1 MGCMRAR
8 SWVVTVAAGLV
19 LADASI
25 VTLALPELLGA
36 LDTTVEGVAAVIA
49 VYTGVLAVVLP
60 FAPSAVRRLGPARVA
75 ALGFG
80 VFALASA
87 VCAVADTL
95 AVLLSARAI
104 QAAAGAFALVATF
117 ELIRGGTLA
126 GRRHWLA
133 AAVLASAVGPALGG
147 ALTQAFDWRAIFV
160 AQVPVA
166 LVGALAARRDEP
178 EPLGGRV
185 LTTGFAGGA
194 PPGARTPPYRA
205 AHVHPH
211 GHPPDRPL
219 RRMLLPDALALA
231 LVSGALTAVLFGL
244 VLLLIAGWAVEPL
257 AAAVTVTV
265 LPLAAVVGAQVR
277 SEPRIR
283 ALAGCLLVGG
293 GVLALAWLPSASVAW
308 TFAPQALAGVG
319 MGMALPAFAGELLPE
334 RTAREAARL
343 LTIRHAGIALVLIS
357 LAPLI
362 AHRLDVVTERA
373 QEQGVALV
381 LDARLPP
388 QDKLT
393 LAPALLGGVE
403 AERPRAGLERALA
416 DNGRD
421 YSGDERATYD
431 TLAKRAD
438 DVLVSAVGDAF
449 RIAFVIAG
457 GLALLA
463 AGALTLGAARVV
475 VAPPATGIEGE
486 GAVAPEGEEEAAA
499 ALPWEGGDA
508 DRAGGAEDARAPAER
523 PVRARPEGHRRRSR
537 WSGPARH
544 GARATAIALAA
555 ALAVATPTAYAAIH
569 AATEPQH
576 VAIEDPCEGRALP
589 GTGGISGFLQ
599 DRALEALDAAACR
612 FGSSRE
618 ELVLALANDEAAKRY
633 EAEHGVDPRSARSI
647 LGNLINP

>member
-1 MGCMRAR
+1 MRAR

-25 VTLALPELLGA
+25 VTLALPELLRA

-49 VYTGVLAVVLP
+49 VYTGVLAVVLLP
-60 FAPSAVRRLGPARVA
+60 AERLVRARGAAPVGA
-75 ALGFG
+75 AGFG

-87 VCAVADTL
+87 GCAVADSL
-95 AVLLSARAI
+95 AMLLTARAV

-117 ELIRGGTLA
+117 ELIRGGTQA

-160 AQVPVA
+160 AQVPIAA
-166 LVGALAARRDEP
+166 LGALAALRETP
-178 EPLGGRV
+178 EPA
-185 LTTGFAGGA
+185 TT
-194 PPGARTPPYRA
+194 PLVEDEHEPRA
-205 AHVHPH
+205 S
-211 GHPPDRPL
+211 
-219 RRMLLPDALALA
+219 RRADALALA
-231 LVSGALTAVLFGL
+231 LVSAALTAVLFGL

-257 AAAVTVTV
+257 AAAATVTV
-265 LPLAAVVGAQVR
+265 LPLAALAGA
-277 SEPRIR
+277 RIHAPPHPR

-334 RTAREAARL
+334 RTTREAAQL
-343 LTIRHAGIALVLIS
+343 LTIRHVGIALVLAA

-403 AERPRAGLERALA
+403 AERPRAGLRAALA

-421 YSGDERATYD
+421 YAGAERATYD
-431 TLAKRAD
+431 ALATRAD

-449 RIAFVIAG
+449 RIAFVLAG
-457 GLALLA
+457 ALALL
-463 AGALTLGAARVV
+463 G
-475 VAPPATGIEGE
+475 
-486 GAVAPEGEEEAAA
+486 
-499 ALPWEGGDA
+499 
-508 DRAGGAEDARAPAER
+508 
-523 PVRARPEGHRRRSR
+523 
-537 WSGPARH
+537 
-544 GARATAIALAA
+544 AA
-555 ALAVATPTAYAAIH
+555 ALAVGAPAAWRAGPVGSGRAHTGLSAGARASSPPPARSALLALAIVLTVALPVAYAALH
-569 AATEPQH
+569 AADEPQA
-576 VAIEDPCEGRALP
+576 VALQDPCKDRQLP
-589 GTGGISGFLQ
+589 NTGGLSGFLQ
-599 DRALEALDAAACR
+599 DRALEALDTAACR
-612 FGSSRE
+612 YGSSRE
-618 ELVLALANDEAAKRY
+618 ELVLALADAKAAKRY
-633 EAEHGVDPRSARSI
+633 EQEHGVNPRSVSSV
-647 LGNLINP
+647 LGNLISP

>member
-1 MGCMRAR
+1 VTAALREDDHMRPR

-25 VTLALPELLGA
+25 VTLALPELLRA

-49 VYTGVLAVVLP
+49 VYTGVLALALP
-60 FAPSAVRRLGPARVA
+60 FAAPAMRRLGPARLG
-75 ALGFG
+75 ALGFA

-87 VCAVADTL
+87 VCAAADTL
-95 AVLLSARAI
+95 AVLLTARAI

-117 ELIRGGTLA
+117 ELIRGGTQA
-126 GRRHWLA
+126 GRRHWLG

-160 AQVPVA
+160 AQIPLA
-166 LVGALAARRDEP
+166 AAGALAAMRDVP
-178 EPLGGRV
+178 EPA
-185 LTTGFAGGA
+185 T
-194 PPGARTPPYRA
+194 TPPMQEAPEPRFARRA
-205 AHVHPH
+205 
-211 GHPPDRPL
+211 
-219 RRMLLPDALALA
+219 DAVALA
-231 LVSGALTAVLFGL
+231 LVSAALTAVLFGL

-257 AAAVTVTV
+257 AAAATVTV
-265 LPLAAVVGAQVR
+265 LPLAAIAGA
-277 SEPRIR
+277 RIDAPPHVR

-319 MGMALPAFAGELLPE
+319 MGMALPAFVGELLPE
-334 RTAREAARL
+334 RNAREAARL
-343 LTIRHAGIALVLIS
+343 LTIRHAGIALVLIA

-362 AHRLDVVTERA
+362 AHRLDVVTEHA

-403 AERPRAGLERALA
+403 AERPRAGLEHALA
-416 DNGRD
+416 ANGRRYEGED
-421 YSGDERATYD
+421 GIAYD
-431 TLAKRAD
+431 QLAQRAD
-438 DVLVSAVGDAF
+438 DVVVSAVGDAF

-463 AGALTLGAARVV
+463 A
-475 VAPPATGIEGE
+475 
-486 GAVAPEGEEEAAA
+486 
-499 ALPWEGGDA
+499 
-508 DRAGGAEDARAPAER
+508 
-523 PVRARPEGHRRRSR
+523 
-537 WSGPARH
+537 
-544 GARATAIALAA
+544 A
-555 ALAVATPTAYAAIH
+555 ALAIGLSPPRRAGALVAASLALAVGSPAAYAAIH
-569 AATEPQH
+569 AATEPQA
-576 VAIEDPCEGRALP
+576 VAIQDPCKDRELP
-589 GTGGISGFLQ
+589 GTGGVTGFLQ

-618 ELVLALANDEAAKRY
+618 ELVLALADEPAAKRF
-633 EAEHGVDPRSARSI
+633 EQKHGVNPRSLRSV
-647 LGNLINP
+647 LGTLIGP